1 MHTAGLAITQFRG
14 AITIELGTGYTDG
27 TIGIE
32 GYNALSRQLADA
44 LDNDK
49 VSAVVLHG
57 VEGCFCRGGNIA
69 ELLDEETHPELV
81 ESVTE
86 AFHTL
91 SSFGKPLIAI
101 VEGEATGVGC
111 SMLFHCDIVLAS
123 ETSKFSAP
131 FVDFGLV
138 PEAAASILAPEQLGY
153 RQAFRFFCLGES
165 LSAEKAIKLGLVSEL
180 IESGQAHARVA
191 ELCRRLSR
199 KPLASLTLTKALLKS
214 RDGDLNHRIDTEI
227 AHFRKRLSDPATKR
241 RMALISSR
249 IR

>member
-1 MHTAGLAITQFRG
+1 MHTAGLATRQFRG
-14 AITIELGTGYTDG
+14 ATTIELGTGHSDG

-32 GYNALSRQLADA
+32 GYNALSRQLAEA

-81 ESVTE
+81 ASVTE
-86 AFHTL
+86 AFHAL
-91 SSFGKPLIAI
+91 SSFDKPLIAI

-123 ETSKFSAP
+123 RVSRFSAP

-138 PEAAASILAPEQLGY
+138 PEAAASVLAPEQLGY
-153 RQAFRFFCLGES
+153 RHAFRFFCLGEP
-165 LSAEKAIKLGLVSEL
+165 LSAEQALQLGLVSEL
-180 IESGQAHARVA
+180 IEADEMKAHVA
-191 ELCRRLSR
+191 ELCRRIGR
-199 KPLASLTLTKALLKS
+199 KPLASLTLTKTLLKTRAS
-214 RDGDLNHRIDTEI
+214 ALSSRIDDEI
-227 AHFRKRLSDPATKR
+227 AHFRHRLADPATKR
-241 RMALISSR
+241 RMALIASR
-249 IR
+249 LR